1 MRTNKLL
8 NGIIAFVLAGALAAG
23 VCCMGFASRGNDG
36 KWFGNFK
43 NISTWHWSDK
53 TDENNSDNPDDKP
66 VVGDTDNNGGA
77 LIGGVENNGISLMS
91 ARIAPTAYAENGISP
106 QADTAYSLTA
116 TIVPDYAS
124 NKAVDWSVSW
134 VNANS
139 AFASGKTVTDYVTVT
154 PTSDGALTANVVCK
168 QAFGEQIQIIV
179 TSRDNSNVTAV
190 CLLDYA
196 KRITGVSFTLI
207 GDSGKVGTISSST
220 TSIKVTDYTDLTLF
234 LNPIY
239 EYSVYTLDSD
249 FTRETDLNYSTGVYT
264 ALSNAGLSLK
274 TLSGTVAHS
283 NQSQGRIN
291 WSFSCYT
298 FGTMALT
305 DSISSNIENDIV
317 YGENE
322 YPLKRITVILGE
334 C

>member
-1 MRTNKLL
+1 M
-8 NGIIAFVLAGALAAG
+8 
-23 VCCMGFASRGNDG
+23 
-36 KWFGNFK
+36 
-43 NISTWHWSDK
+43 
-53 TDENNSDNPDDKP
+53 
-66 VVGDTDNNGGA
+66 
-77 LIGGVENNGISLMS
+77 
-91 ARIAPTAYAENGISP
+91 
-106 QADTAYSLTA
+106 TA

-322 YPLKRITVILGE
+322 YPTLVNKFVSAQKNYGDTWGVLKMSVTSSVTGRVYERTLTIKGDVSVLRYKVEDIAVDNSNLVL
-334 C
+334 